1 MQPKLWWPKPQAGE
15 IVWCHFPELPAV
27 QPAPKPRPA
36 LVVRVFED
44 DQPHFRVLVAYGT
57 SQKTRSLRRGEFLI
71 GSNLGDPYLLS
82 GLSHDTK
89 FNLGAVVELDYS
101 SEWFKVPPAAP
112 FGQKPKLGLL
122 HASLMRS
129 FQAEWTAVNS

>member
-1 MQPKLWWPKPQAGE
+1 MQPKLWWPKPQAGD
-15 IVWCHFPELPAV
+15 IAWCHFPELPAL

-44 DQPHFRVLVAYGT
+44 DPPHFRVLVAYGT

-71 GSNLGDPYLLS
+71 ASNVGEPYLLS
-82 GLSHDTK
+82 GLSFDTK

-129 FQAEWTAVNS
+129 FQAAWTAVNS

>member
-1 MQPKLWWPKPQAGE
+1 M
-15 IVWCHFPELPAV
+15 

-44 DQPHFRVLVAYGT
+44 DQPRFRVLVAYGT
-57 SQKTRSLRRGEFLI
+57 SQKTQSLRRGEFLI
-71 GSNLGDPYLLS
+71 ASNLGDPYRLS
-82 GLSHDTK
+82 GLSFDTK

-101 SEWFKVPPAAP
+101 SEWFKVPPAAS

-129 FQAEWTAVNS
+129 FQAAWIAVNT

>member
-1 MQPKLWWPKPQAGE
+1 M
-15 IVWCHFPELPAV
+15 LPV
-27 QPAPKPRPA
+27 PKPRPA

-44 DQPHFRVLVAYGT
+44 DPQHLRVLVAYGT
-57 SQKTRSLRRGEFLI
+57 SQKTRSLRRGEFLTA
-71 GSNLGDPYLLS
+71 SKLGDPYLLS
-82 GLSHDTK
+82 GLSFATK

-129 FQAEWTAVNS
+129 FQAAWMAVNS